1 MFRKPKITYGAA
13 PKAARMAVMAH
24 YSQRV
29 SAPVRKAR
37 FASFLDGVFLG
48 FGGASLF
55 LAGTLPPPLAPKVG
69 LRDDWEAVGRDL
81 AVAMQQYDVASEG

>member
-1 MFRKPKITYGAA
+1 
-13 PKAARMAVMAH
+13 MAV

-29 SAPVRKAR
+29 SAPVRKSR

-55 LAGTLPPPLAPKVG
+55 LTGALPPPLAPKVG

-81 AVAMQQYDVASEG
+81 AVAMKQYDLTPEG